1 MPPSQSINGNT
12 IHNKYLAFY
21 HLRLFVLSLYQAKNH
36 NAPPIPTNKV
46 VMVVRTALELELLL
60 FVGSNVVIA
69 SCGAIDGEGV
79 GNFEGR
85 SVGFS
90 VGATVGGE
98 VLNTEKYD
106 RLKSYLGV
114 EVGAGDILGLVEGCS
129 EGAVE
134 ILGEEVG
141 LTLNVGEFETVG
153 KADGIAEI
161 VGADDTDGDTDGASE
176 GVGVGRG

>member
-1 MPPSQSINGNT
+1 MHMIQT
-12 IHNKYLAFY
+12 
-21 HLRLFVLSLYQAKNH
+21 
-36 NAPPIPTNKV
+36 
-46 VMVVRTALELELLL
+46 RTK
-60 FVGSNVVIA
+60 IA
-69 SCGAIDGEGV
+69 S
-79 GNFEGR
+79 R
-85 SVGFS
+85 
-90 VGATVGGE
+90 
-98 VLNTEKYD
+98 YD

-153 KADGIAEI
+153 KADGIEEI

-176 GVGVGRG
+176 GVDVGRG